1 MNTESVI
8 SACPTW
14 STSIDAAEN
23 TETQSHKGMSEQPPT
38 ADDPLTYA
46 IIGAAIE
53 VHKQL
58 GPGLLESVYEECLG
72 VELADRGLTF
82 ARQLEVP
89 VIYKGRRLPMAY
101 RIDMVVEQA
110 VVLELKAI
118 EKLLPVH
125 EVQLMTYMRLANY
138 KRGLLFNFHTPYL
151 RDHIVR
157 RVL

>member
-1 MNTESVI
+1 MNIESVI
-8 SACPTW
+8 SVCATR
-14 STSIDAAEN
+14 STSIDAGEN
-23 TETQSHKGMSEQPPT
+23 TETQRHRGMGEQTQP

-72 VELADRGLTF
+72 VELSDRGLAF
-82 ARQLEVP
+82 ARQVEVP
-89 VIYKGRRLPMAY
+89 VVYKGRRLPIAY
-101 RIDMVVEQA
+101 RIDMVVEEA

-125 EVQLMTYMRLANY
+125 EVQLMTYMRLADY